1 MPAEGFNLTDLGQ
14 TPWMAFR
21 FVNNI
26 EHFPPIPFGVCQNV
40 SPTNGAP
47 MSDKIALNPN
57 KLVRALG
64 KPASEFTKQDIIQFI
79 EQNDIRMLNFRYVAG
94 DGRLKKLN
102 FVINSRAHLDKVLSM
117 GERVDGS
124 SLFPFV
130 SADSSDL
137 YVVPRYRT
145 AFVNPFTEV
154 PTLDLICSFYNN
166 QGDPL
171 ESAPEYILRKAQA
184 ALKAKTGFTLE
195 ALGELEYYLFSE
207 VDRIYPIV
215 EQKGYHESHP
225 FSKWGLVR
233 REAMQVISEM
243 GGTIKYGHAEVGNII
258 SGDLE
263 MVQHEI
269 EFLPVP
275 IEEAADQLVMAKWA
289 LREVAYKH
297 GLEVSFAPKIIV
309 GHAGSGLHFHS
320 RLVKDGVN
328 VMADEKGLTDIAK
341 KVIAGYLMCS
351 ESLTAFGNTVP
362 TSFLRLVPHQE
373 APTSICWGDR
383 NRSVLVR
390 VPLGWLG
397 VGDKMMR
404 DANPLETS
412 TGTFENNQTVEI
424 RSPDGSAN
432 VHLLL
437 AGLAVAARYGLEH
450 PEALKVADQL
460 YIKAD
465 ASKVEGLKQLPASCF
480 EAAECLKQERER
492 YELDGVFP
500 AGLIDSIAK
509 NLQAFDDKHMSEKLF
524 GNADSL
530 RQLVN
535 RHLHCG

>member
-1 MPAEGFNLTDLGQ
+1 MNDH
-14 TPWMAFR
+14 
-21 FVNNI
+21 I
-26 EHFPPIPFGVCQNV
+26 
-40 SPTNGAP
+40 S
-47 MSDKIALNPN
+47 LNPN

-64 KPASEFTKQDIIQFI
+64 KPAQDFTKQDIIRFI
-79 EQNDIRMLNFRYVAG
+79 ESNDIRMLNFRYVAG

-124 SLFPFV
+124 SLFSFV

-171 ESAPEYILRKAQA
+171 ESAPEYILRKAQQE
-184 ALKAKTGFTLE
+184 LKARTGCTLE

-207 VDRIYPIV
+207 LDKIYPIT

-233 REAMQVISEM
+233 REAMKVISEM
-243 GGTIKYGHAEVGNII
+243 GGMIKYGHAEVGNII
-258 SGDLE
+258 NGDWE

-275 IEEAADQLVMAKWA
+275 IEDAADQLVTAKWA

-309 GHAGSGLHFHS
+309 GHAGSGMHFHT
-320 RLVKDGVN
+320 RLVKDGRN
-328 VMADEKGLTDIAK
+328 LMADANGLTDTAR
-341 KVIAGYLMCS
+341 KVIAGYLMCA

-390 VPLGWLG
+390 VPLGWQG
-397 VGDKMMR
+397 VGDRMLR
-404 DANPLETS
+404 DANPAEPA
-412 TGTFENNQTVEI
+412 GAFEIGDSNQTVEL

-437 AGLAVAARYGLEH
+437 AGMAVAARYGLEH
-450 PEALKVADQL
+450 PEALQVAEQL

-465 ASKVEGLKQLPASCF
+465 ASKMPGLKQLPASCW
-480 EAAECLKQERER
+480 ESADCLAAERAR
-492 YELDGVFP
+492 YEEAGVFP
-500 AGLIDSIAK
+500 AGLIDATIK
-509 NLQAFDDKHMSEKLF
+509 NLKAYNDLNMSEKLF

>member
-1 MPAEGFNLTDLGQ
+1 MNDH
-14 TPWMAFR
+14 
-21 FVNNI
+21 I
-26 EHFPPIPFGVCQNV
+26 H
-40 SPTNGAP
+40 
-47 MSDKIALNPN
+47 LNPN

-64 KPASEFTKQDIIQFI
+64 KPAQEFTKQDIIRFI
-79 EQNDIRMLNFRYVAG
+79 EANDIRMLNFRYVAG

-102 FVINSRAHLDKVLSM
+102 FVINSRSHLDKILSM

-124 SLFPFV
+124 SLFSFV

-154 PTLDLICSFYNN
+154 PTLDLICSFYNS

-171 ESAPEYILRKAQA
+171 ESAPEYILRKAQRE
-184 ALKAKTGFTLE
+184 LQERTGCTLE

-207 VDRIYPIV
+207 LDKIYPIT

-233 REAMQVISEM
+233 REAMKVISEM
-243 GGTIKYGHAEVGNII
+243 GGLIKYGHAEVGNII
-258 SGDLE
+258 SGDWE

-269 EFLPVP
+269 EFLPTP
-275 IEEAADQLVMAKWA
+275 IEEAADQLVVAKWA

-309 GHAGSGLHFHS
+309 GHAGSGLHIHS
-320 RLVKDGVN
+320 RLVKDGRN
-328 VMADEKGLTDIAK
+328 LMADERGLTDTAK
-341 KVIAGYLMCS
+341 KVIAGYLMCA

-397 VGDKMMR
+397 VGDKMLR
-404 DANPLETS
+404 DANPLEPAGSVPT
-412 TGTFENNQTVEI
+412 TENNQTVEL

-437 AGLAVAARYGLEH
+437 AGMAVAARYGLEH
-450 PEALKVADQL
+450 PDALQVADRL
-460 YIKAD
+460 YIRAD
-465 ASKVEGLKQLPASCF
+465 ASKTPGLKQLPASCW
-480 EAAECLKQERER
+480 EAAECLEAERAR
-492 YELDGVFP
+492 YEEAGVFP
-500 AGLIDSIAK
+500 AGLIDATIR
-509 NLQAFDDKHMSEKLF
+509 NLKAYNDLNMSEKLF

-530 RQLVN
+530 RQLVKA
-535 RHLHCG
+535 HLHCG